1 MCEARGAGHHEYMK
15 KVVRMMSG
23 EEAPD
28 LHFGSFRI
36 MLQAYRELL
45 HELKYLY
52 KNNCGIHDG
61 SRMIYSAGDTKPD
74 FEGAED
80 LLIQY
85 GLLALDNG
93 QVIDIKEP
101 S

>member
-1 MCEARGAGHHEYMK
+1 
-15 KVVRMMSG
+15 
-23 EEAPD
+23 
-28 LHFGSFRI
+28 
-36 MLQAYRELL
+36 
-45 HELKYLY
+45 
-52 KNNCGIHDG
+52 
-61 SRMIYSAGDTKPD
+61 MIYSAGDTKPD